1 MANLGK
7 IGFGTATPRYAG
19 NGSRLGIS
27 ATAVHIDPIMDTL
40 NGDKEAHALIVTN
53 TLTAKGTAKF
63 TGNTGLVAG
72 TGISAVAGA
81 HTSWVEY
88 LGGIIKTTVLI
99 DLVGLAS
106 GQAAGDIIGK
116 DGAVANCHIGQYTVA
131 AMGTLQSIQ
140 LTHLELAAGGDPDIN
155 LVSADEATL
164 AENTALSAGTNGVTI
179 INGGDGTA
187 TDNTKLSARTLA
199 TADQYFYLSNG
210 AATDAAYTAGRLLIE
225 FYGVA

>member
-1 MANLGK
+1 MAKLGK

-19 NGSRLGIS
+19 NGSRLGI
-27 ATAVHIDPIMDTL
+27 TAKSVHIDPIVDTL
-40 NGDKEAHALIVTN
+40 NGDKEAYALVVTN
-53 TLTAKGTAKF
+53 GLTGKGTSKF
-63 TGNTGLVAG
+63 TGNTGLTPG

-81 HTSWVEY
+81 HVSWVEY
-88 LGGIIKTTVLI
+88 LGGIIKTSVLI

-106 GQAAGDIIGK
+106 GGQDDIIGK
-116 DGAVANCHIGQYTVA
+116 DGATANCHIGQYTVA

-140 LTHLELAAGGDPDIN
+140 MTHLELAAGGDPDIN
-155 LVSADEATL
+155 LASADEATL
-164 AENTALSAGTNGVTI
+164 AENTALSAGTNPVTI

-187 TDNTKLSARTLA
+187 TDNTKLSA

-225 FYGVA
+225 FYGTV

>member
-1 MANLGK
+1 MAKLGK

-19 NGSRLGIS
+19 NGSRLGI
-27 ATAVHIDPIMDTL
+27 TAKSVHIDPIVDTL
-40 NGDKEAHALIVTN
+40 NGDKEAYALVVTN
-53 TLTAKGTAKF
+53 GLTGKGTSKF
-63 TGNTGLVAG
+63 TGNTGLTPG

-81 HTSWVEY
+81 HVSWVEY
-88 LGGIIKTTVLI
+88 LGGIIKTSVLI

-106 GQAAGDIIGK
+106 GGQDDIIGK
-116 DGAVANCHIGQYTVA
+116 DGATANCHIGQYTVA

-140 LTHLELAAGGDPDIN
+140 MTHLEL
-155 LVSADEATL
+155 
-164 AENTALSAGTNGVTI
+164 GTNPVTI

-225 FYGVA
+225 FYGTV